1 MSELRSVLAFFL
13 GLVFFVVIIGL
24 ALGRI
29 RLPNQKAKTQTV
41 TEQVTPTPLLTA
53 VPTKKPGLLD
63 RIAGIFKKTTP
74 TPTLKPTKKKT
85 EVAVEQTTT
94 PLTDMKEAIAPEQ
107 STGSK
112 VITTKGGQVISI
124 DKVPVDS
131 GQTIPE
137 SGAPTLLIPF
147 SLLLAGL
154 GHKLKKQQ

>member
-1 MSELRSVLAFFL
+1 MSELRSVIAFFL

-29 RLPNQKAKTQTV
+29 RLPNQKIKTDTI
-41 TEQVTPTPLLTA
+41 TEQVTPTPLPTA
-53 VPTKKPGLLD
+53 QPTKKPGILD

-74 TPTLKPTKKKT
+74 TPTLSPTKKKT
-85 EVAVEQTTT
+85 EVAVEQTST
-94 PLTDMKEAIAPEQ
+94 PVTDMKEAVAPEQ
-107 STGSK
+107 TGGK

-124 DKVPVDS
+124 DKVPVES